1 FVMHA
6 EGIEEL
12 EPKAMAQLDAIDHK
26 FGIEERPLY
35 EREPY
40 YQQSAVREMVSSP
53 LTFIKK
59 VASQLVSFWVLGGNR
74 AKTVAFALM
83 QIPVLGI
90 AAGGMRVQLRSQPR
104 AVFGVA
110 AVGCYLIGVYSM
122 SLAVCRYSMPL
133 RPWMLL

>member
-1 FVMHA
+1 
-6 EGIEEL
+6 
-12 EPKAMAQLDAIDHK
+12 
-26 FGIEERPLY
+26 
-35 EREPY
+35 
-40 YQQSAVREMVSSP
+40 VREMVSSP

-133 RPWMLL
+133 RPWMLLLGVGFLQGCCAKGGVTGGQGQGGEPRAVVGTESLDAGREQVRL